1 MLFPPHS
8 STYLALAPA
17 KFHPGWKYSVQ
28 LTVHDVPNPGV
39 RVTVTGNIFNTKKQ
53 SLGAGTISL
62 DNGESL
68 GAIGAVTR
76 HRT

>member
-1 MLFPPHS
+1 M
-8 STYLALAPA
+8 
-17 KFHPGWKYSVQ
+17 Q

-53 SLGAGTISL
+53 SLGAGTVSL

-68 GAIGAVTR
+68 GGIGAVPVTG
-76 HRT
+76 HSHKTVPFLVGA